1 MSDDATGSA
10 AAERGLEQ
18 AAPDVASFEDEAPSL
33 LRRVQH
39 FFHQN
44 PTAIPAI
51 ILLIAVVIFAF
62 VSGGRFFGTLN
73 LSLILAQ
80 VTLIALLGTAQ
91 TLVIITAGIDLSVG
105 AIMVLSSIIM
115 GKLAVD
121 YQVPVAIAFPI
132 GLLTGLVCGLINGI
146 LVTALKLPPFIVTLG
161 TWSIYGALITL
172 VSNAATIRSQA
183 LDQFAPFLKS
193 MGARIPLGGGAF
205 LMLGSIL
212 MILVAVLIWYMLS
225 RTAFGRHVYA
235 IGDDPQAARLS
246 GIQVNRTL
254 VGVYALAGLLCG
266 IAGWVLIGR
275 VGAVSPLGNQTANLD
290 AITAVVIGGTSLFGG
305 RGSIVGTLFG
315 ALIVGVFDSGLSLTG
330 VDPLWRQLTV
340 GALIIIAVA
349 IDQWIRRISA

>member
-10 AAERGLEQ
+10 TAERGLGN
-18 AAPDVASFEDEAPSL
+18 ASHGVASFDEDAPSP
-33 LRRVQH
+33 LRRIQQ

-51 ILLIAVVIFAF
+51 ILIVAVVIFAF
-62 VSGGRFFGTLN
+62 VTGGKFFGALN

-121 YQVPVAIAFPI
+121 YQVPVVLAFPI
-132 GLLTGLVCGLINGI
+132 GLLTGLLCGLANGI

-193 MGARIPLGGGAF
+193 MGARIPVGGGAF
-205 LMLGSIL
+205 LMYGSIL
-212 MILVAVLIWYMLS
+212 MIAVAALVWYMLS

-235 IGDDPQAARLS
+235 IGDDSNAARLS
-246 GIQVNRTL
+246 GIQVNHTL
-254 VGVYALAGLLCG
+254 VGVYAIAGLLCG

-349 IDQWIRRISA
+349 IDQWIRRVSA

>member
-1 MSDDATGSA
+1 MSDDVTGTAT
-10 AAERGLEQ
+10 AEQGL
-18 AAPDVASFEDEAPSL
+18 AGTHHGVASFEDEAPGP
-33 LRRVQH
+33 LRRIQH

-51 ILLIAVVIFAF
+51 ILLIAVVVFAF
-62 VSGGRFFGTLN
+62 VTGGKFFGTLN

-121 YQVPVAIAFPI
+121 YQVPVVIAFPL
-132 GLLTGLVCGLINGI
+132 GLLTGLVCGLFNGL
-146 LVTALKLPPFIVTLG
+146 LVTLLKLPLFIVTLG

-183 LDQFAPFLKS
+183 LDEFAPFLKS
-193 MGARIPLGGGAF
+193 MGARIPVGGGAF
-205 LMLGSIL
+205 LMYGSIL
-212 MILVAVLIWYMLS
+212 MILVAAVVWYMLS

-235 IGDDPQAARLS
+235 IGDDPNAARLS
-246 GIQVNRTL
+246 GIQVNKTL
-254 VGVYALAGLLCG
+254 IGVYALAGLICG
-266 IAGWVLIGR
+266 VAGWVLIGR

-305 RGSIVGTLFG
+305 RGSILGTLFG

-340 GALIIIAVA
+340 GALIIVAVA
-349 IDQWIRRISA
+349 IDQWIRRISS